1 MSKLIRPEVWVGSV
15 MAVVLLCIVFFAF
28 RGFGLNNPDSVHGL
42 RLKVEFGRIDGL
54 NVGSKVRLAGI
65 NVGVVEIVTLKNNKR
80 AQITLFINQADLP
93 IPVDTAAVIES
104 DGIFGEKYV
113 ELYPGGE
120 FDNLMS
126 GQEIEFSQDSVLLEG
141 LLRQVAER
149 ATSKW

>member
-15 MAVVLLCIVFFAF
+15 VAIVLLCIVLFAF
-28 RGFGLNNPDSVHGL
+28 LGFGLSNTDSAHGL
-42 RLKVEFGRIDGL
+42 RLKAEFGRIDGL
-54 NVGSKVRLAGI
+54 NVGSNVRLAGI
-65 NVGVVEIVTLKNNKR
+65 NVGVVEIIKLQNNRR
-80 AQITLFINQADLP
+80 AQITLLINKVDLP

-120 FDNLMS
+120 LENLMS

-141 LLRQVAER
+141 LLRQVAEQ
-149 ATSKW
+149 ATRK